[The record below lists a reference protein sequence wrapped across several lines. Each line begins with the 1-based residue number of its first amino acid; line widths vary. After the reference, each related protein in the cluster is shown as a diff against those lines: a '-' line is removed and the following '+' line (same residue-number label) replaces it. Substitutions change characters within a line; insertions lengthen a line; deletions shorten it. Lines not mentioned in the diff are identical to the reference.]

1 MSPAASTAT
10 PWGWSS
16 AEETTVLRVAFE
28 AFHSLMALSPVS
40 AIKTS
45 PKLSTAIPRGWLNP
59 VETNVA
65 TLLLADIASITATNA
80 GSYTA
85 MITNVY
91 GSVTSQVATLQIGQP
106 PVIIAQPESISI
118 PTGQP
123 GTLSVGATGG
133 QLGYQWLFDGGVLLG
148 ATSPSLAF
156 TSATTNDA
164 GTYVVVVSNPYGL
177 TASSEALVTV
187 LLLPPSIVNQ
197 PQDFYVASGQSASF
211 AVTASGSVPL
221 SYQWSYD
228 GVTLAGATN
237 ALLSLSSVGRTNAG
251 SYSVTVSNVEGSV
264 TSAPA
269 RLGVDQPPAIT
280 VQPRNVA
287 IVSGQTASLS
297 VTATGTLPF
306 SYSWQFNGTNV
317 IPANSPI
324 LAIPIAAVSNAGS
337 YTVVVSN
344 GFGIITSAVA
354 VLTVVFPPTVSVQPT
369 NLVIGVGQTALIT
382 ALTTGTPPLAFQW
395 FANGV
400 PVDGATTNTL
410 SLTPLIQLRLSG
422 F

>member
-1 MSPAASTAT
+1 
-10 PWGWSS
+10 
-16 AEETTVLRVAFE
+16 
-28 AFHSLMALSPVS
+28 
-40 AIKTS
+40 
-45 PKLSTAIPRGWLNP
+45 
-59 VETNVA
+59 VA